1 MESYEQNNY
10 MLDNENNRYNNRQF
24 RYQNDPNSLNY
35 SSNLNENNYYNN
47 NYDSYNTNQ
56 SYNNYHIINE
66 TYSRGLINSEKG
78 EEQINSNNNSKTID
92 TLSNRYFSK
101 VTVENIRKPKDILY
115 MLDTFLTENK
125 YPKQYK
131 LNIERNKIS
140 FMLYEEELAFN
151 FTKFLNSIK
160 NKNAV
165 YAEMNVHLSLT
176 PNNKYFKEDGK
187 KKRGLS
193 LDSIQRLF
201 NGLGAKKHEKKN
213 KINPNLNLGISSPF
227 LYPHE
232 IKRQN
237 NLKKSKENMNINGKL
252 KDYNKWPI
260 RVLDTNYRPLEN
272 HIFRVVEKDRWISP
286 SNFKV

>member
-1 MESYEQNNY
+1 MIYFLLLIVINLKKMMESCEQNNY
-10 MLDNENNRYNNRQF
+10 MLENENNRYNNREY

-35 SSNLNENNYYNN
+35 SINLNENNYNN
-47 NYDSYNTNQ
+47 NIYDSYNTNQ

-66 TYSRGLINSEKG
+66 TYSQGLNNSAKG

-151 FTKFLNSIK
+151 FTKFLNL
-160 NKNAV
+160 A
-165 YAEMNVHLSLT
+165 Y
-176 PNNKYFKEDGK
+176 
-187 KKRGLS
+187 
-193 LDSIQRLF
+193 
-201 NGLGAKKHEKKN
+201 
-213 KINPNLNLGISSPF
+213 
-227 LYPHE
+227 
-232 IKRQN
+232 
-237 NLKKSKENMNINGKL
+237 
-252 KDYNKWPI
+252 
-260 RVLDTNYRPLEN
+260 
-272 HIFRVVEKDRWISP
+272 
-286 SNFKV
+286 